1 MGFLGPVKLSIP
13 LAVDRSVAEMP
24 SVIVGGNE
32 TDFHLSGVVPGR
44 DFPLDLVADLRNAAS
59 GDPCPKC
66 GSAMEIKHG
75 IEIGHVFKLGT
86 KYSQAMG
93 STFLDDKG
101 QALPHIMG
109 CYGIGVNRILAA
121 AVEASHD
128 ANGIIW
134 PLTIAPYHVLIVPL
148 QVQNDA
154 VKELTESLETQ
165 LSEAGYDVLVDDRE
179 GRPGVKFKD
188 ADLIGIPL
196 RIVVGERGL
205 KEGTVEIK
213 WRTDTEPHQVSA
225 ASAGDAILAE
235 LDATRRALDARCT
248 ERRVSRAA
256 VRGHHD

>member
-1 MGFLGPVKLSIP
+1 
-13 LAVDRSVAEMP
+13 
-24 SVIVGGNE
+24 
-32 TDFHLSGVVPGR
+32 
-44 DFPLDLVADLRNAAS
+44 
-59 GDPCPKC
+59 
-66 GSAMEIKHG
+66 
-75 IEIGHVFKLGT
+75 
-86 KYSQAMG
+86 
-93 STFLDDKG
+93 
-101 QALPHIMG
+101 MG